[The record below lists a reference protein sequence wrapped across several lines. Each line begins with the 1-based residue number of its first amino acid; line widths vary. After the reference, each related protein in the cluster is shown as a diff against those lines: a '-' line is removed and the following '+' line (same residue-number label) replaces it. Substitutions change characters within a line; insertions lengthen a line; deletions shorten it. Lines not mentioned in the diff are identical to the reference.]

1 MDATTFAER
10 ELSPIGLALLG
21 QKRKFEPEG
30 EKEDNEQTNPRRKR
44 AKSEELPSIRGKK
57 LKPRRKGLAVT
68 KGLPS
73 VKEDEE
79 EMEVEPKREGLA
91 MTMQLRSSKRATS
104 LPPTLEGCSSF
115 VPHSASVL
123 GTTHAKPLSSIKEDE
138 VREVRL
144 ARKGSAVTKPKE
156 DEVRE
161 VRLAR
166 KGSAVT
172 KPLPSIE
179 EDEVKEGRPVR
190 AGSAITKNLR
200 SSTKRTIRTRSK
212 SASPNI

>member
-1 MDATTFAER
+1 MDVTTFAER

-21 QKRKFEPEG
+21 QKRKFEPEAEDDD
-30 EKEDNEQTNPRRKR
+30 EKIRPPFKR
-44 AKSEELPSIRGKK
+44 AKSEELPSIRDKK

-73 VKEDEE
+73 VKEYE

-138 VREVRL
+138 VREVR
-144 ARKGSAVTKPKE
+144 P
-156 DEVRE
+156 
-161 VRLAR
+161 AR

-200 SSTKRTIRTRSK
+200 SSTQRTIRTRSR